1 MTRTC
6 SECPCLDRERKY
18 GRIFWCR
25 RRECY
30 VPPQMDACG
39 YRKVFEPLR
48 DEVRR
53 LRAKVKT
60 LASDLMKT
68 NTLQL
73 LEQSRAEVQRL
84 QKELDHVLTQARDR
98 TEELR

>member
-53 LRAKVKT
+53 LRRELNDEREMFGAFAQV
-60 LASDLMKT
+60 LR
-68 NTLQL
+68 
-73 LEQSRAEVQRL
+73 RAEE
-84 QKELDHVLTQARDR
+84 KGGSHARDND
-98 TEELR
+98 

>member
-53 LRAKVKT
+53 LRRE
-60 LASDLMKT
+60 
-68 NTLQL
+68 N
-73 LEQSRAEVQRL
+73 ERL
-84 QKELDHVLTQARDR
+84 VSEGGKP
-98 TEELR
+98 